1 MTVDYET
8 LETALGS
15 RLRVCDNYDLDNAHF
30 FPIGFIDRLF
40 HFAQDLS
47 VVEHRHDEKRE
58 VTTSGDDFD
67 RWVDDMISGTVLLV
81 KPLDA
86 DTEPVEAR
94 LIDVLSL
101 DFGADGS
108 VTAEMAEGGMAR
120 VMLDAATPP
129 TAYGVDDLNIAVE
142 EAYDRQSSPLRTLEY
157 LASMFYRAGRSLK
170 INICNQNRDM
180 FIEPIFKFFKFDL
193 VPIINDLQEDLEQI
207 ADEQLLTIRL
217 C

>member
-8 LETALGS
+8 VETALGDK
-15 RLRVCDNYDLDNAHF
+15 LRACDNYDLDHAHF

-47 VVEHRHDEKRE
+47 VVEHRHDDKRE

-67 RWVDDMISGTVLLV
+67 RWVDDMVSGTILLV
-81 KPLDA
+81 RTAPGA
-86 DTEPVEAR
+86 EPVEAR

-101 DFGADGS
+101 DFASDGT
-108 VTAEMAEGGMAR
+108 VTAEMAEGGTAQ
-120 VMLDAATPP
+120 VMLDADTPLL
-129 TAYGVDDLNIAVE
+129 ASGVDDLNIAVE
-142 EAYDRQSSPLRTLEY
+142 EAYERQSSPLRSLEY
-157 LASMFYRAGRSLK
+157 LASMFFRAGRSLK
-170 INICNQNRDM
+170 INICNQNRDL

-193 VPIINDLQEDLEQI
+193 VPMINDLQEDLEQI
-207 ADEQLLTIRL
+207 ADEQLLTVRL

>member
-8 LETALGS
+8 VETALGDK
-15 RLRVCDNYDLDNAHF
+15 LRACDNYDLDHAHF

-67 RWVDDMISGTVLLV
+67 RWVDDMVSGTILLV
-81 KPLDA
+81 RTAPGA
-86 DTEPVEAR
+86 EPVEAR

-101 DFGADGS
+101 DFASDGT
-108 VTAEMAEGGMAR
+108 VTAEMAEGGTAQ
-120 VMLDAATPP
+120 VMLDADTPLL
-129 TAYGVDDLNIAVE
+129 ASGVDDLNIAVE
-142 EAYDRQSSPLRTLEY
+142 EAYERQSSPLRSLEY
-157 LASMFYRAGRSLK
+157 LASMFFRAGRSLK
-170 INICNQNRDM
+170 INICNQNRDL

-193 VPIINDLQEDLEQI
+193 VPMINDLQEDLEQI
-207 ADEQLLTIRL
+207 ADEQLLTVCL